1 MLSNN
6 IKIIAAK
13 VLKINK
19 DLITDEM
26 NIVGILNKDEVDLV
40 EFIIELEAQSNK
52 AINKKQFKKL
62 KTIDD
67 IQKYLNEK

>member
-6 IKIIAAK
+6 IKMIVAK
-13 VLKINK
+13 VLKIDK
-19 DLITDEM
+19 DMITDEM
-26 NIVGILNKDEVDLV
+26 NIVGTLKKDEVDLV